1 MSGPLPPPDLN
12 SRQPELVEIPKG
24 TVIHRFYSAAYDP
37 IYFDKSQQGRF
48 NLPDETYGVLYT
60 AENPA
65 EAFAETFPR
74 TPGRTLIDGD
84 LLDRKAYVRLSV
96 TRSLRLIRMAGP
108 DLARLGAIAE
118 VTHSG
123 LFYDVPQSW
132 SKALGSHP
140 AKVDGIAHFSRH
152 DDDEFCHAF
161 FDATEGA
168 IREDARETDLDQDW
182 LWSLA
187 EQYGVGFEL

>member
-1 MSGPLPPPDLN
+1 VSGPLPPPDLN
-12 SRQPELVEIPKG
+12 SREPELVEIPKG
-24 TVIHRFYSAAYDP
+24 TIIHRFYSAAYDP

-48 NLPDETYGVLYT
+48 NAPDQSYGVLYT

-65 EAFAETFPR
+65 GAFAETFLR
-74 TPGRTLIDGD
+74 TPGRTLIDSD

-108 DLARLGAIAE
+108 GLARLGATAE

-123 LFYDVPQSW
+123 LPYDVPQSW
-132 SKALGSHP
+132 SKALASHP
-140 AKVDGIAHFSRH
+140 VNVDGIAYFSRH
-152 DDDEFCHAF
+152 DDDELCHAL

-168 IREDARETDLDQDW
+168 IREVARETNLDHDW
-182 LWSLA
+182 FWSLA
-187 EQYGVGFEL
+187 EQYGVGFAP